1 MSDLESILKRIER
14 RLETL
19 ETKEI
24 PRRVDLTDYLT
35 ETAANSLYLGK
46 TATADNSARLGG
58 SAPADFAS
66 AGHNHDST
74 YLGIT
79 AKAAD
84 SDKLDGVDSTGFVN
98 TTDTQTIN
106 GAKTFGTLPTLPTTT
121 PTANQAVRK
130 GYADAT
136 YLRISAKAADS
147 DKLDGKDSTDFVDK
161 TTFDSG
167 WTSYTPTF
175 DGWTGTVNNVCEYKT
190 IGKTC
195 IVRIN
200 ITSGTSDSTDG
211 DISTATL
218 PFKSRNVA
226 NLTWDGACGE
236 CADNGTIL
244 TTPCRWEV
252 LPNSNIVSFYKD
264 MNVGAWTKSGTKYQK
279 AIIIYE
285 IA

>member
-1 MSDLESILKRIER
+1 MAATFPGGVKVFTTKQAGDQIASAHINDIQAEVVAIETELKK
-14 RLETL
+14 T
-19 ETKEI
+19 TGSV
-24 PRRVDLTDYLT
+24 VDHGGLAGL
-35 ETAANSLYLGK
+35 
-46 TATADNSARLGG
+46 ADNDH
-58 SAPADFAS
+58 PQ
-66 AGHNHDST
+66 
-74 YLGIT
+74 YLLATG
-79 AKAAD
+79 KAAD
-84 SDKLDGVDSTGFVN
+84 SDKLDGIDSTGFATSTHN
-98 TTDTQTIN
+98 HDT
-106 GAKTFGTLPTLPTTT
+106 A
-121 PTANQAVRK
+121 
-130 GYADAT
+130 
-136 YLRISAKAADS
+136 YLGITAKAADS

-175 DGWTGTVNNVCEYKT
+175 DGWTGTVNNVCKYKT

-200 ITSGTSDSTDG
+200 ITAGTSDSTDG

-226 NLTWDGACGE
+226 YLTWDGACGK

-252 LPNSNIVSFYKD
+252 LPDSDIVSFYKD

>member
-1 MSDLESILKRIER
+1 MSNFDEKTVDRIK
-14 RLETL
+14 RLEREVERL
-19 ETKEI
+19 QVKERPI
-24 PRRVDLTDYLT
+24 VITDHGNLTGLGDNDHPQYL
-35 ETAANSLYLGK
+35 L
-46 TATADNSARLGG
+46 
-58 SAPADFAS
+58 
-66 AGHNHDST
+66 
-74 YLGIT
+74 
-79 AKAAD
+79 
-84 SDKLDGVDSTGFVN
+84 
-98 TTDTQTIN
+98 TT
-106 GAKTFGTLPTLPTTT
+106 
-121 PTANQAVRK
+121 
-130 GYADAT
+130 
-136 YLRISAKAADS
+136 AKAADS

-175 DGWTGTVNNVCEYKT
+175 DGWTGTVYNVCKYKT

-211 DISTATL
+211 NISTATL
-218 PFKSRNVA
+218 PFTSRNVA
-226 NLTWDGACGE
+226 NLTWDGACGK

>member
-1 MSDLESILKRIER
+1 MSYERILKELESLKRKVER
-14 RLETL
+14 LSAMDAPQAFNPAVL
-19 ETKEI
+19 
-24 PRRVDLTDYLT
+24 DDYLL
-35 ETAANSLYLGK
+35 EADAALLYLGK
-46 TATADNSARLGG
+46 NAKANDSDKLDGLDSTNFSLAT
-58 SAPADFAS
+58 
-66 AGHNHDST
+66 HNHDT
-74 YLGIT
+74 AYLGIT

-84 SDKLDGVDSTGFVN
+84 SDKLDGIDSTGF
-98 TTDTQTIN
+98 
-106 GAKTFGTLPTLPTTT
+106 A
-121 PTANQAVRK
+121 TATHNH
-130 GYADAT
+130 DAA
-136 YLRISAKAADS
+136 YLGITAKAADS

-244 TTPCRWEV
+244 TTPCRWKV

>member
-1 MSDLESILKRIER
+1 MANKKITDLP
-14 RLETL
+14 
-19 ETKEI
+19 EI
-24 PRRVDLTDYLT
+24 PEVADDDYLEIVDT
-35 ETAANSLYLGK
+35 SANTSNKISRENLI
-46 TATADNSARLGG
+46 
-58 SAPADFAS
+58 
-66 AGHNHDST
+66 AGHDHDSD

-79 AKAAD
+79 
-84 SDKLDGVDSTGFVN
+84 
-98 TTDTQTIN
+98 
-106 GAKTFGTLPTLPTTT
+106 
-121 PTANQAVRK
+121 
-130 GYADAT
+130 
-136 YLRISAKAADS
+136 AKAADS

-161 TTFDSG
+161 TTFNSG

-175 DGWTGTVNNVCEYKT
+175 DGWTGTVYNVCRYKT

-195 IVRIN
+195 IVRIHIVN
-200 ITSGTSDSTDG
+200 GTSDSTDG

-226 NLTWDGACGE
+226 NLTWDGACGR

-252 LPNSNIVSFYKD
+252 LPDSDIVSFYKD
-264 MNVGAWTKSGTKYQK
+264 MNVGAWTKSGTKYQR

>member
-1 MSDLESILKRIER
+1 
-14 RLETL
+14 
-19 ETKEI
+19 
-24 PRRVDLTDYLT
+24 
-35 ETAANSLYLGK
+35 
-46 TATADNSARLGG
+46 
-58 SAPADFAS
+58 
-66 AGHNHDST
+66 
-74 YLGIT
+74 
-79 AKAAD
+79 
-84 SDKLDGVDSTGFVN
+84 
-98 TTDTQTIN
+98 
-106 GAKTFGTLPTLPTTT
+106 
-121 PTANQAVRK
+121 
-130 GYADAT
+130 
-136 YLRISAKAADS
+136 
-147 DKLDGKDSTDFVDK
+147 
-161 TTFDSG
+161 
-167 WTSYTPTF
+167 
-175 DGWTGTVNNVCEYKT
+175 VNNVCEYKT

-226 NLTWDGACGE
+226 YLTWDGACGE
-236 CADNGTIL
+236 CADNGTVL